1 MVGLFLMLK
10 KSIKSEQEWRSYG
23 LFWLFSAKKGW
34 KINLLKKP
42 IKRGRRA
49 RNANRKNGL
58 AFYPTPWEPWKV
70 PGPPQLWARW
80 SNPLIIFFGYVESYA
95 KIFLILYPSL
105 ENSTTRIAILQV
117 VKNIPRRS
125 KIPSFRQT
133 VVRKYNRAK
142 ARCFWLNI
150 CVSRTKLSVFLYI
163 LDIKV

>member
-58 AFYPTPWEPWKV
+58 AFYPTPWEPWKL

-80 SNPLIIFFGYVESYA
+80 SNPSTSFFFKMRAYWRHWRG
-95 KIFLILYPSL
+95 
-105 ENSTTRIAILQV
+105 
-117 VKNIPRRS
+117 KNFVS
-125 KIPSFRQT
+125 KIYCYCPLNVMKVPAEVKYPHSDWKCLQKVNDFR
-133 VVRKYNRAK
+133 
-142 ARCFWLNI
+142 FWL
-150 CVSRTKLSVFLYI
+150 
-163 LDIKV
+163 KVPA

>member
-1 MVGLFLMLK
+1 MHERNTHRKQKNHQNTALYSVPGQIWYQPNYSELPRILIFCIQDLKNNWVMVGLFLMLK

-80 SNPLIIFFGYVESYA
+80 SNPFNCQMKTPLDSFEIIWSHLSHEVT
-95 KIFLILYPSL
+95 KL
-105 ENSTTRIAILQV
+105 AIL
-117 VKNIPRRS
+117 
-125 KIPSFRQT
+125 
-133 VVRKYNRAK
+133 
-142 ARCFWLNI
+142 
-150 CVSRTKLSVFLYI
+150 
-163 LDIKV
+163 